1 MERFSSLRKSMGFRE
16 SKESIIRR
24 IPNLTDEQRREAIDF
39 FDKHN
44 DYEKEIDW
52 NLWRRLTWEDLK
64 AVIDKPRYSKSQ
76 GRKHGVKGLEEGKD
90 YLLIAD
96 TDRYTVYQPLSHV
109 GAQIIASPSV
119 PPEVEPDDGFEYPNW
134 CISEDGHEY
143 WVKYSAEGQKFFIV
157 CVKDLDDTPIEFHK
171 FSVQFA
177 QFRGNDYIT
186 VWDINDINYEQEEGY
201 GCPIAEEVVDNYKPV
216 DHELDIDDPVK
227 LIELL
232 TTGWDNWMDKVD
244 DTHYDCSRQY
254 DQWNVFDDDER
265 LNGILDRL
273 PRGITISYK
282 DEEYHGRK

>member
-1 MERFSSLRKSMGFRE
+1 MERFKDLRKLNE

-24 IPNLTDEQRREAIDF
+24 IPSLTNEQRKEAIDF
-39 FDKHN
+39 FNKHN

-52 NLWRRLTWEDLK
+52 NLWRTLTWEDLK

-90 YLLIAD
+90 YLLITD

-109 GAQIIASPSV
+109 GAQILASPSV

-134 CISEDGHEY
+134 CISEDGHEF

-157 CVKDLDDTPIEFHK
+157 CVKDLENTPSEFHK
-171 FSVQFA
+171 FAVQFE
-177 QFRGNDYIT
+177 GKSKI
-186 VWDINDINYEQEEGY
+186 VWDINDVDYSYCSNY
-201 GCPIAEEVVDNYKPV
+201 GCPIAQEVVDTCFPV
-216 DHELDIDDPVK
+216 EHTLDIDDPNR

-244 DTHYDCSRQY
+244 GTHYACSSDN
-254 DQWNVFDDDER
+254 DQWDVFDYDDR

-273 PRGITISYK
+273 PKEVTITYG
-282 DEEYHGRK
+282 DEEYQGRK